1 VPPKAAEG
9 VLAVQKG
16 KLHRRHASMR
26 DDIWTT
32 HRLRL
37 GFRQISGFSEKDAKR
52 IEEARGTGFC
62 SLRDFWLRTQL
73 SPGGLKKL
81 AEADAFGSLGLSRR
95 QALWELRALRR
106 VGDKDDLPLFVG
118 AALESS
124 EPAVNLPRMK
134 LGEQV
139 IEDYRHL
146 QLSVKAH
153 PLSFL
158 RSELDKRRILPCEQI
173 AALKTGRR
181 AAVAGLVLVRQR
193 PGSAQSIFMTME
205 DETGIVNV
213 IVWPPVFEKYR
224 GIVMGA
230 RLTAVTG
237 KVQNESGVVHVIA
250 ERLEDL
256 TSLLDRLS
264 DSDEIHEPL
273 PRFNSPSDA
282 VRVIPKGRNFH

>member
-1 VPPKAAEG
+1 
-9 VLAVQKG
+9 
-16 KLHRRHASMR
+16 MR
-26 DDIWTT
+26 EDIWTS
-32 HRLRL
+32 HALRL
-37 GFRQISGFSEKDAKR
+37 GLRQISGFSEKDAKR
-52 IEEARGTGFC
+52 IEEVRAHGFH
-62 SLRDFWLRTQL
+62 SLRDFWLKTQL
-73 SPGGLKKL
+73 SPSVLKKL

-106 VGDKDDLPLFVG
+106 VGDKDDLPLFVA
-118 AALESS
+118 AALQAN
-124 EPAVNLPRMK
+124 EPTVELPRMK
-134 LGEQV
+134 MGEQV

-158 RSELDKRRILPCEQI
+158 RRELDTRCILPCQRI
-173 AALKTGRR
+173 ANLKTGAR

-205 DETGIVNV
+205 DETGIANI
-213 IVWPPVFEKYR
+213 IVWPRVFEKYR
-224 GIVMGA
+224 GVVMGA

-250 ERLEDL
+250 ERLDDL
-256 TSLLDRLS
+256 TALLDLLS
-264 DSDEIHEPL
+264 DSDETREPP
-273 PRFNSPSDA
+273 PRFNAPSDA

>member
-1 VPPKAAEG
+1 M
-9 VLAVQKG
+9 Q
-16 KLHRRHASMR
+16 
-26 DDIWTT
+26 DDICTS
-32 HRLRL
+32 HALRL

-52 IEEARGTGFC
+52 IEETRGTGFC

-73 SPGGLKKL
+73 SPASLKKL

-106 VGDKDDLPLFVG
+106 VGDKDDLPLFAG
-118 AALESS
+118 AALESN
-124 EPAVNLPRMK
+124 EPKVDLPRMK

-158 RSELDKRRILPCEQI
+158 RSELDKKRILPCEQI
-173 AALKTGRR
+173 ANLKTGQR
-181 AAVAGLVLVRQR
+181 ASVAGLVLVRQR

-224 GIVMGA
+224 GVVMGA
-230 RLTAVTG
+230 RLAAITG
-237 KVQNESGVVHVIA
+237 KVQNESGVVHIIA
-250 ERLEDL
+250 DKLADV

-264 DSDEIHEPL
+264 DSDAIHESL
-273 PRFNSPSDA
+273 PRFNAPSDA
-282 VRVIPKGRNFH
+282 VRVMPKGRNFH